1 MAKKE
6 YSKEEKLS
14 FKKGMQAQY
23 SKEHP
28 LMRYV
33 FYVEDTFYK
42 ADGSLDL
49 KMKGREYGCKTKKEA
64 QARVDNFNNDVG
76 TKNHNSRVLKAVKEK
91 KVDVHSSDG
100 HYTRKGF
107 MKKVK
112 PFRQK
117 ESDF

>member
-1 MAKKE
+1 MVKKE

-33 FYVEDTFYK
+33 FYVEDTFYN
-42 ADGSLDL
+42 ADGSIQS
-49 KMKGREYGCKTKKEA
+49 KFSGRDYGCKTKKEA

-76 TKNHNSRVLKAVKEK
+76 TKNHNSRVLKAVKEM
-91 KVDVHSSDG
+91 KVDVFNSDNC
-100 HYTRKGF
+100 HTRKAF

-117 ESDF
+117 HSDF

>member
-33 FYVEDTFYK
+33 YYVENTYYN
-42 ADGSLDL
+42 ADGSIQG
-49 KMKGREYGCKTKKEA
+49 KTTGRKYGCPTKRNA
-64 QARVDNFNNDVG
+64 QALVDDFNNDDI
-76 TKNHNSRVLKAVKEK
+76 TKNHNSRVLKSVKEK
-91 KVDVHSSDG
+91 KVDIFDSDKCC
-100 HYTRKGF
+100 TQKAF